1 MNRPPTEPSRL
12 GLRSDARAGLVVC
25 CGLGAFLC
33 SCEALNPSFVALFPS
48 SNQAALQTLPNP
60 PGHVVVGLSNQAE
73 LDERLIAYLR
83 TLIPGLTDD
92 QASQLR
98 PRIRMRVRITY
109 IDGTFLTVEFIDG
122 SRVVDPAFASQA
134 VPDLNQN
141 DLNNAVVLCD
151 VASVEVEPGSSVE
164 AFIPVEILQF
174 QLVETTTP
182 GGAVDPE
189 FEQRGALP
197 PQFIP
202 LEVDTVDED
211 GNVVLQQNIG
221 VRDVPSP
228 VPGVICGSIVVFTI
242 SGVLT
247 VPFLEEASTKP
258 SFDIDDEVTEAGIG
272 GRYEFI
278 VTVQ

>member
-1 MNRPPTEPSRL
+1 MASL
-12 GLRSDARAGLVVC
+12 AA
-25 CGLGAFLC
+25 CGLGLLVCGCQAF
-33 SCEALNPSFVALFPS
+33 NPSFLALFPS
-48 SNQAALQTLPNP
+48 SNQASFQTLPNP
-60 PGHVVVGLSNQAE
+60 PGHVVVAFANQAE
-73 LDERLIAYLR
+73 MDERLIAYLR
-83 TLIPGLTDD
+83 ALIPGLTNAE
-92 QASQLR
+92 ASQLR
-98 PRIRMRVRITY
+98 PRVRMRVRITY

-122 SRVVDPAFASQA
+122 SRVVDPRFASQA

-141 DLNNAVVLCD
+141 DLNNAVALCD
-151 VASVEVEPGSSVE
+151 VASVQVEPGSNIEV
-164 AFIPVEILQF
+164 FIPVEILQF

-182 GGAVDPE
+182 GGGVDPE

-197 PQFIP
+197 PQFRP

-211 GNVVLQQNIG
+211 GNVVLLQNIG

-228 VPGVICGSIVVFTI
+228 VPNVICGSIVVITV

-247 VPFLEEASTKP
+247 VPFLEGVSAAP
-258 SFDIDDEVTEAGIG
+258 SYDIDDEVTEAGIG